1 MMPKKTSLYIIAGFH
16 SKDLSSDF
24 NIRKNLFVTKVHDS
38 NWFGSQVWLIFFP
51 FSPRYAW
58 LPACQGPV
66 PLIVV
71 LHGSR
76 FLICDFRRQIR
87 AAPEEIEELI
97 LYKDSY
103 ISPFLVEGPRGWTS
117 PSQFFTLNVWLT
129 DSQAYGLGFLEPVR
143 RLLAE
148 NFRDVSF
155 GFQGDMRD
163 EPSGQ
168 AMLIE

>member
-1 MMPKKTSLYIIAGFH
+1 M
-16 SKDLSSDF
+16 
-24 NIRKNLFVTKVHDS
+24 
-38 NWFGSQVWLIFFP
+38 
-51 FSPRYAW
+51 
-58 LPACQGPV
+58 
-66 PLIVV
+66 V

-76 FLICDFRRQIR
+76 FLGCDFRRQIR

-103 ISPFLVEGPRGWTS
+103 ISPFLVEGPLGGWTS

-148 NFRDVSF
+148 NFRDLSL